1 MRKRVRR
8 CGSWFG
14 FGSIQPLRSWMV
26 LTLVAVGTVAGA
38 HAGKECCAPALAAP
52 PTGWLQLRSTAYAFQ
67 SVDAYGVEQDRL
79 GGYQEFDG
87 AVTGFGGGRFAL
99 RGAGRFAD
107 DLALK
112 EEVTDRSR
120 LYTGHLEARPTAR
133 MTARLG
139 RQFIQ
144 EGPTGLT
151 LDGLW
156 ISARPDPRCEIRL
169 WGGTQAPLDHAFELS
184 NLDETAAWGLRLAT
198 IPSRALRVSGSYAYR
213 ERDGLIASRPLGLEA
228 QLARVPGLPTLRAT
242 ARLAYDLEREE
253 WARAEALAQWRP
265 GPNLPVVALQVVD
278 RRPTI
283 DAASYFARFTESEH
297 RQLGRATVRYEHSC
311 GFGVEAEYAGTFVEE
326 RSSTRIGGA
335 LVMPIGLVGY
345 SMRIGDAGEEN
356 RWYGDV
362 AMQASPWLRLEGGA
376 ALLTYALMADAP
388 ESEERDLTTAYARA
402 RLAARDGMDVTVE
415 VQNVTN
421 PYLEQDVRFLAGL
434 DLTAGR
440 GASRFGLQPG
450 GWLR

>member
-8 CGSWFG
+8 RGQVWVRC
-14 FGSIQPLRSWMV
+14 LRLLAV
-26 LTLVAVGTVAGA
+26 IAVAATGTGGLADARGA
-38 HAGKECCAPALAAP
+38 SCCAPALAAP
-52 PTGWLQLRSTAYAFQ
+52 PGGWLQLRTTGYSFQ
-67 SVDAYGVEQDRL
+67 SVDAYGVELDRL

-112 EEVTDRSR
+112 ARTTERSR
-120 LYTGHLEARPTAR
+120 LYAGHLEARPTGHL
-133 MTARLG
+133 TARLG
-139 RQFIQ
+139 RQFVQ

-156 ISARPDPRCEIRL
+156 VSLRPHPRCEVRM
-169 WGGTQAPLDHAFELS
+169 WGGTQAPLDHAYELR
-184 NLDETAAWGLRLAT
+184 NLDETAAWGLRWAT
-198 IPSRALRVSGSYAYR
+198 MPSRSVRMSASYAYR

-228 QLARVPGLPTLRAT
+228 QITRIPAVPGLRTSWRA
-242 ARLAYDLEREE
+242 AYDLEQEQ
-253 WARAEALAQWRP
+253 WVRAEALAQWRP
-265 GPNLPVVALQVVD
+265 GGNLPVIALQFID
-278 RRPTI
+278 RRQAI
-283 DAASYFARFTESEH
+283 DAASYFARFTENEH
-297 RQLGRATVRYEHSC
+297 RQLGRATVRYEHSS
-311 GFGVEAEYAGTFVEE
+311 GFGVEAEYAGMYVEQ
-326 RSSTRIGGA
+326 RSSTRLGAA
-335 LVMPIGLVGY
+335 LVLPIGQVGY
-345 SMRIGDAGEEN
+345 SVRVGDVGEED

-362 AMQASPWLRLEGGA
+362 GLMLTPWLHVEGGA
-376 ALLTYALMADAP
+376 SLLTYALMADAP

-402 RLAARDGMDVTVE
+402 RLAARAGMDVTLE

-434 DLTAGR
+434 DLTVGR